1 MKMDRIEMTYR
12 AIDEMIAKDG
22 KQRPEKFGGGVWN
35 AEEEFEIYKEQVGE
49 RYTKLQWKIITLYFE
64 DKLKTLKEEKNDR

>member
-12 AIDEMIAKDG
+12 AIDEMIAANG
-22 KQRPEKFGGGVWN
+22 KQRPEKFGVWN
-35 AEEEFEIYKEQVGE
+35 AEEEFKIYKEQVGE

-64 DKLKTLKEEKNDR
+64 DKLKTLLKEEKNDR